1 MISSPNNYMTTKA
14 VGQACR
20 QFKERYGEKFMK
32 NSYGTNSGNRTSYYL
47 GKHRNILTPLYY
59 PGNNL

>member
-1 MISSPNNYMTTKA
+1 MPAANSKKGMVKNY
-14 VGQACR
+14 
-20 QFKERYGEKFMK
+20 E